1 MPRYSAGI
9 LATGIGSTTLPMVSI
24 YSSAA
29 VGPTIRE
36 VAVYNTT
43 TTTVDVALR
52 RLTTTGTQGTA
63 ETELEWDQNKAAAAA
78 TVFNVHTVA
87 PTFATGFVRRAPLG
101 AAVGSGVI
109 WTFGDSGLIVPEG
122 TGNGVGVVLAAGTGQ
137 ICTVEIVWD
146 E

>member
-9 LATGIGSTTLPMVSI
+9 LATGIGTTARPMVSI
-24 YSSAA
+24 FSAAA

-43 TTTVDVALR
+43 AVAVDVALR
-52 RLTTTGTQGTA
+52 RMTAQGTPGTG
-63 ETELEWDQNKAAAAA
+63 ETEMEWNYNKAVAAA
-78 TVFNVHTVA
+78 TVFNTHSA
-87 PTFATGFVRRAPLG
+87 DATFVTGFVRRAPIAG
-101 AAVGSGVI
+101 AIGAGVV
-109 WTFGDSGLIVPEG
+109 WTFGDDGLCIPEG

-137 ICTVEIVWD
+137 ICTVELVWD